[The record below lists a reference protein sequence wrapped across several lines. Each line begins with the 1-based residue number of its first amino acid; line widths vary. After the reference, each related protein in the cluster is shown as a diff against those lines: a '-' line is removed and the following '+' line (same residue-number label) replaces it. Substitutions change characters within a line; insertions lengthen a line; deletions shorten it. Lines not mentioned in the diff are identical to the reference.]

1 MIGTALMVV
10 VLLGC
15 AALLVLR
22 AVSMRRLR
30 TVRQLEQIQAYGF
43 AGAGANAADA
53 DDHAEARPSAITQ
66 LGRIVARFVPASA
79 IQAARKQL
87 LSAGFHT
94 TSVETY
100 LGYRAL
106 AVAGMPLLMIWFAT
120 ATGAAAGMA
129 VVEVAFGAGM
139 GWLMPKTFVSRR
151 ARLRLEQIDYEMPEL
166 VDLLLVGVESGMG
179 LNGAMRVASARVP
192 GPLGEEMLLV
202 LRQQSLG
209 ASTNESLKNMLDRSD
224 TPAMRSFVRTITQGE
239 RLGVSIGQMMRSLA
253 EEMRKRRKAHAEEK
267 AHKTPIK
274 ILFPLVFMILP
285 SMFIVLLTPAILNM
299 VKFFSGT

>member
-1 MIGTALMVV
+1 
-10 VLLGC
+10 
-15 AALLVLR
+15 
-22 AVSMRRLR
+22 
-30 TVRQLEQIQAYGF
+30 
-43 AGAGANAADA
+43 
-53 DDHAEARPSAITQ
+53 
-66 LGRIVARFVPASA
+66 
-79 IQAARKQL
+79 
-87 LSAGFHT
+87 
-94 TSVETY
+94 
-100 LGYRAL
+100 
-106 AVAGMPLLMIWFAT
+106 
-120 ATGAAAGMA
+120 
-129 VVEVAFGAGM
+129 
-139 GWLMPKTFVSRR
+139 
-151 ARLRLEQIDYEMPEL
+151 MPEL

-209 ASTNESLKNMLDRSD
+209 ASTNEALKNMLDRSD

-253 EEMRKRRKAHAEEK
+253 EEMRKRRKAQAEEK

-299 VKFFSGT
+299 MKFFSGT